1 MECRNLPPV
10 DSNGLAD
17 PYVKLS
23 LLEDKDTTK
32 QKSERREKT
41 LNPNFGEKFFLYV
54 HLGTQFPTVTLV
66 LSFFLSFSDVSDVDL
81 VKHVYVEVW
90 DYNCLSRNRIIGS
103 MSVEMSD
110 LISDTQEERVDQW
123 YMLLEE
129 SQGRKQSMRIRS
141 SEEAEKVSTKLI

>member
-81 VKHVYVEVW
+81 VKHVYIEVW

>member
-1 MECRNLPPV
+1 MSIWVHSSLPW
-10 DSNGLAD
+10 
-17 PYVKLS
+17 
-23 LLEDKDTTK
+23 LL
-32 QKSERREKT
+32 
-41 LNPNFGEKFFLYV
+41 
-54 HLGTQFPTVTLV
+54 
-66 LSFFLSFSDVSDVDL
+66 FFLSFSDVSDVDL
-81 VKHVYVEVW
+81 VKHVYIEVW